1 MCARLFKARRGR
13 APTNSGLSASLP
25 VHPAA
30 PGASSP
36 AAAASSLLQPPGL
49 SRTFETSPSA
59 RGHGDPQRAPGALP
73 PGRRRSGSSIRL
85 SPHPGGRSRRP
96 RLGNWKN
103 KCFRTTNTECD
114 VTDEIVKNVNET
126 YLARVLSYPEDTSI
140 STVEP
145 PFANSPEFTPYLETN
160 LGQPTIR
167 SFEQVGTKLNVTVQ
181 DARTLVRA
189 DGKFLSLRD
198 VFGKDLNYTLYYWK
212 ASSTGKKK
220 ATTNTNGFLIDVD
233 KGENYCFHVQAV
245 ILSRRANQ
253 KSPESPIVCTS
264 HEKGLATELFFIIGA
279 VMLVIIIFIVV
290 LSVTLHKCRK
300 VRAGQSGKENMP
312 LNAA

>member
-1 MCARLFKARRGR
+1 MATPNGLRVPCPQAAVARALLFGLVLIQVAGVAGTTDVVVAYNITWKS
-13 APTNSGLSASLP
+13 TNFKTILEWEPKPINYVYTVQIS
-25 VHPAA
+25 
-30 PGASSP
+30 
-36 AAAASSLLQPPGL
+36 
-49 SRTFETSPSA
+49 
-59 RGHGDPQRAPGALP
+59 
-73 PGRRRSGSSIRL
+73 
-85 SPHPGGRSRRP
+85 P

-103 KCFRTTNTECD
+103 KCFHTTNTECD

-253 KSPESPIVCTS
+253 KSPESPIMCTS

>member
-1 MCARLFKARRGR
+1 MATPNGPRVPCFQAAVARALLFGLVLIQVAGVAGTTDVVKAYNITWKS
-13 APTNSGLSASLP
+13 TNFKTILEWEPKPINSVYTVQIS
-25 VHPAA
+25 
-30 PGASSP
+30 
-36 AAAASSLLQPPGL
+36 
-49 SRTFETSPSA
+49 
-59 RGHGDPQRAPGALP
+59 
-73 PGRRRSGSSIRL
+73 
-85 SPHPGGRSRRP
+85 P

-103 KCFRTTNTECD
+103 KCFYTTNTECD
-114 VTDEIVKNVNET
+114 VTDEIVKNVEET
-126 YLARVLSYPEDTSI
+126 YLARVLSYPADTS
-140 STVEP
+140 SYAVEP
-145 PFANSPEFTPYLETN
+145 PFTNSPEFKPYQDTN
-160 LGQPTIR
+160 LGQPIIR
-167 SFEQVGTKLNVTVQ
+167 SFEQVGTKLNVTVH

-189 DGKFLSLRD
+189 NSTFLSLRD

-264 HEKGLATELFFIIGA
+264 HEKVLSTELFLIIGI
-279 VMLVIIIFIVV
+279 VMLVIIIFIIV
-290 LSVTLHKCRK
+290 LSVSLHKCRK
-300 VRAGQSGKENMP
+300 AQAGPSGKENAP